1 MVCLNVLK
9 MVFWHIFSF
18 YTIFILY
25 TIYSYTDMFYIT
37 ECNNTVLLTQK
48 IIIFLLKSV
57 ICKKKQH
64 FLLTLLEEGLVFI
77 PFASS
82 WKVTGFSF
90 FTWCSWF
97 SSCRK
102 FSRSASSVLFVSPSS
117 FFGLGRDLGRNQK
130 GMPDS
135 MITVPVMMKPSHQAP
150 TQRESLWLIVMVS
163 GTEGLENKRL
173 WWRVDPGTLWHLL
186 HFFQEGKGTGSCC

>member
-1 MVCLNVLK
+1 M
-9 MVFWHIFSF
+9 
-18 YTIFILY
+18 
-25 TIYSYTDMFYIT
+25 
-37 ECNNTVLLTQK
+37 
-48 IIIFLLKSV
+48 KSV
-57 ICKKKQH
+57 IWKAELKKH
-64 FLLTLLEEGLVFI
+64 FLLTLLEGRVGLVFI

-90 FTWCSWF
+90 FPWCSWF
-97 SSCRK
+97 SSGRK
-102 FSRSASSVLFVSPSS
+102 FSCSAVVASSVLFASPSC

-173 WWRVDPGTLWHLL
+173 WGSVDPCTLWDLT
-186 HFFQEGKGTGSCC
+186 FFQEDRGTGSCC